1 MGLEVA
7 TDFISTELVP
17 QSLTFCPHTFPSS
30 EANRPSWQRWS
41 AGQKTDDAKGAR
53 TSPASEVSGSETPNT
68 WQDRAQ
74 KHYQAKISW
83 KKTKNKTQISWGIAL
98 SYWNSEEP
106 QGGWVSAV
114 TVPAEESKWHQLRRN
129 LAGRNLLILCH
140 LHPFSQKCQL
150 SALELFQFSSFCL
163 CCTGLQSFSCRRKP
177 CSHCHSRVSH
187 TRKCPWHRCWYLS
200 GAQLFIPWNCQ
211 DCWTCTLAF
220 LCTYEPP
227 HLMGSLPPCISVCPH
242 TARTTENSFVPRQK
256 RGYAPF
262 QWLKLLKKIGRASF
276 GFICIFIYFLL
287 LWEKLFQVY
296 LEIELNYSCK
306 YNKNL
311 EKCFCDSH
319 ELPSVRITSHINLQ
333 IITGIHQPEKR
344 SHGISA
350 QPPLA
355 LTLQRAPTPDRESG
369 WAALNQEARVSTAIN
384 PDFKRLKP
392 HFH

>member
-140 LHPFSQKCQL
+140 LHPFSQQCQL

-177 CSHCHSRVSH
+177 CSHCHSSFPHQKVSLASLLVPFRSTVIYPLELPGLLDLYSGFPLYLWTSTPH
-187 TRKCPWHRCWYLS
+187 GFSASMYFRLPSHSQNYRK
-200 GAQLFIPWNCQ
+200 Q
-211 DCWTCTLAF
+211 
-220 LCTYEPP
+220 LCTQTKKG
-227 HLMGSLPPCISVCPH
+227 LCTISM
-242 TARTTENSFVPRQK
+242 TQ
-256 RGYAPF
+256 
-262 QWLKLLKKIGRASF
+262 
-276 GFICIFIYFLL
+276 
-287 LWEKLFQVY
+287 
-296 LEIELNYSCK
+296 
-306 YNKNL
+306 
-311 EKCFCDSH
+311 
-319 ELPSVRITSHINLQ
+319 
-333 IITGIHQPEKR
+333 
-344 SHGISA
+344 
-350 QPPLA
+350 
-355 LTLQRAPTPDRESG
+355 TP
-369 WAALNQEARVSTAIN
+369 
-384 PDFKRLKP
+384 
-392 HFH
+392 